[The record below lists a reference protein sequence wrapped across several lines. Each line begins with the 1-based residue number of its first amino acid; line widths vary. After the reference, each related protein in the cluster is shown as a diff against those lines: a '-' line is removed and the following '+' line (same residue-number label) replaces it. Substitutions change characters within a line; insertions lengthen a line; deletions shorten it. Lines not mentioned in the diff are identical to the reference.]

1 MKVVYEPAGK
11 AREYSPL
18 ALNLYNGCRN
28 GCLYCYVP
36 NVCKKD
42 KSQFHSKVEVRQ
54 DILKKLELDC
64 ISSIK
69 EKVLICFTS
78 DPYPENSQV
87 TREALKIFNEYNV
100 NFQILTKNPSRASR
114 DFDLYKEG
122 DCFAVTLTFINEA
135 DSLEWEPKADLPYER
150 LEGLQK
156 AKEAGI
162 ETWVSLE
169 PVIDPEQSL
178 KLIDLSYEFVDLFKV
193 GKINNY
199 KGLDKTIDWRKFGF
213 EAIEKLKRYN
223 KRYYIKK
230 DLQQFL
236 N

>member
-1 MKVVYEPAGK
+1 MKVIYEPAGK

-18 ALNLYNGCRN
+18 ALNLYSGCKN

-42 KSQFHSKVEVRQ
+42 RQEFHSRVMDRQEV
-54 DILKKLELDC
+54 LKKLELDC
-64 ISSIK
+64 KAGIND
-69 EKVLICFTS
+69 KVLMCFTS
-78 DPYPENSQV
+78 DPYPENSEI
-87 TREALKIFNEYNV
+87 TREALKIFNKYNI
-100 NFQILTKNPSRASR
+100 NFQILTKSTKRAER

-122 DCFAVTLTFINEA
+122 DCFAVTLTFIKEA
-135 DSLEWEPKADLPYER
+135 DSLEWEPKADLPHER
-150 LEGLQK
+150 LEGLKK
-156 AKEAGI
+156 AKDTGI
-162 ETWVSLE
+162 ETWASLE

-199 KGLDKTIDWRKFGF
+199 KGLDKTIDWRKFGL
-213 EAIEKLKRYN
+213 EAIEKLKKYGN
-223 KRYYIKK
+223 KYYIKK
-230 DLQQFL
+230 DLQQYL